1 MLVNASSDAANHV
14 KSLAIDVERTLTAVG
29 ADTAA
34 SILNSAREAQMA
46 FNGAADR
53 IEKQL
58 RRYTNRLKEHKVD
71 GSAQPCADVK
81 ETTSGVPGVHV
92 YAFNAKKVPAI
103 RRSLFVLDSLDW
115 ENGDPDAM
123 RAASREYDRLLSRV
137 RAART
142 LGYAT
147 SNGNGDFEITVT
159 QTDSV
164 LVFGE
169 AKWPDQPFYYSAK
182 VVGATGQEEV
192 RVILLMCNQQL
203 L

>member
-1 MLVNASSDAANHV
+1 VFLRAAALLGLL
-14 KSLAIDVERTLTAVG
+14 SLTHSFPEKTL
-29 ADTAA
+29 
-34 SILNSAREAQMA
+34 L
-46 FNGAADR
+46 
-53 IEKQL
+53 
-58 RRYTNRLKEHKVD
+58 D
-71 GSAQPCADVK
+71 GSAVPCADSK

-92 YAFNAKKVPAI
+92 YAFNASKIPAI
-103 RRSLFVLDSLDW
+103 RKSLFVLDTLEW

-123 RAASREYDRLLSRV
+123 RAASREYDRLLVQV
-137 RAART
+137 RKAKT

-169 AKWPDQPFYYSAK
+169 AKWPGEPFYYSAK
-182 VVGATGQEEV
+182 VVAATGQEEV
-192 RVILLMCNQQL
+192 RVVLLMCNQQL

>member
-1 MLVNASSDAANHV
+1 MLGLLSVVHPFPE
-14 KSLAIDVERTLTAVG
+14 KTL
-29 ADTAA
+29 
-34 SILNSAREAQMA
+34 L
-46 FNGAADR
+46 
-53 IEKQL
+53 
-58 RRYTNRLKEHKVD
+58 D
-71 GSAQPCADVK
+71 GSAQPCADSR
-81 ETTSGVPGVHV
+81 EATSGVPGVHV
-92 YAFNAKKVPAI
+92 YAFNAKKIPAI
-103 RRSLFVLDSLDW
+103 RKSLFVLDTLEW

-123 RAASREYDRLLSRV
+123 RAASREYDRLLSLV
-137 RAART
+137 RKART

-169 AKWPDQPFYYSAK
+169 AKWPGEPFYYSSK

-192 RVILLMCNQQL
+192 RVVLLMCNQQL

>member
-1 MLVNASSDAANHV
+1 MLGLL
-14 KSLAIDVERTLTAVG
+14 SLVHPLPEKTL
-29 ADTAA
+29 
-34 SILNSAREAQMA
+34 L
-46 FNGAADR
+46 
-53 IEKQL
+53 
-58 RRYTNRLKEHKVD
+58 D

-92 YAFNAKKVPAI
+92 YAFNAKKIPAI
-103 RRSLFVLDSLDW
+103 RKSLFVLDTLEW
-115 ENGDPDAM
+115 ESGDPVAM
-123 RAASREYDRLLSRV
+123 RAAAREYDRLLSLV
-137 RAART
+137 RGART

-169 AKWPDQPFYYSAK
+169 AKWPGEPFYYSSK
-182 VVGATGQEEV
+182 VVGATGQDEV
-192 RVILLMCNQQL
+192 RVVLLMCNEQL

>member
-1 MLVNASSDAANHV
+1 VRLENDLHPESGVF
-14 KSLAIDVERTLTAVG
+14 LR
-29 ADTAA
+29 
-34 SILNSAREAQMA
+34 
-46 FNGAADR
+46 GAALLGLMSLVHPLP
-53 IEKQL
+53 EKTL
-58 RRYTNRLKEHKVD
+58 LD
-71 GSAQPCADVK
+71 GSAVPCADSR

-92 YAFNAKKVPAI
+92 YAFNVKKIPAI
-103 RRSLFVLDSLDW
+103 RKSLFVLDSLDW
-115 ENGDPDAM
+115 ENGDPVAM

-147 SNGNGDFEITVT
+147 SNGNGDFEITVP

-169 AKWPDQPFYYSAK
+169 AKMPGEPFYYSAK
-182 VVGATGQEEV
+182 VVGSTGQEEV
-192 RVILLMCNQQL
+192 RVVLLMCNQQL